1 MSTRTPLPN
10 RFKELREA
18 QGLSIEGLSQTLH
31 VNPGNIYDW
40 EAGAKDP
47 SIRRLIQMAKF
58 FNCSL
63 EYLLCLTEEKTL
75 SVESKKAITDI
86 CINPEDLQK
95 SEQSEECD
103 EAEEQYDF
111 NGIAFFLKLIIP
123 VLCFILGF
131 LVNEFFL

>member
-18 QGLSIEGLSQTLH
+18 QGLSEDDLAKKLYTTRS
-31 VNPGNIYDW
+31 NIVSW
-40 EAGAKDP
+40 EDNEKDP
-47 SIRRLIQMAKF
+47 SIRRLIQMANV

-75 SVESKKAITDI
+75 SVDSKKAITDI

-95 SEQSEECD
+95 SEQSEETQTQDTSFSFGWSTFILCL
-103 EAEEQYDF
+103 
-111 NGIAFFLKLIIP
+111 GIGCAIGLLISAFFL
-123 VLCFILGF
+123 
-131 LVNEFFL
+131 